1 MFKKFNAGKVGL
13 FVAGLA
19 FGTAGIKSKDAK
31 KVYTGCTAAVL
42 RAKDTVVKTA
52 TTVQENAG
60 DILAEAKQIN
70 ADRAAAEAYV
80 EDEEV
85 AEAEETQTEEA
96 QAE

>member
-1 MFKKFNAGKVGL
+1 MFRKFNAGKVGL

-19 FGTAGIKSKDAK
+19 FGTAGIKILTSKDAK

-70 ADRAAAEAYV
+70 ADR
-80 EDEEV
+80 DRKSTRLNSSHIEESRMPSS
-85 AEAEETQTEEA
+85 A
-96 QAE
+96 

>member
-19 FGTAGIKSKDAK
+19 FGTAGIKILTSKDAK

-52 TTVQENAG
+52 TTVQEMQEIFLLRQNRSM
-60 DILAEAKQIN
+60 LTVPLRKHM
-70 ADRAAAEAYV
+70 
-80 EDEEV
+80 
-85 AEAEETQTEEA
+85 
-96 QAE
+96 